1 MNMHSADVFREQLDQ
16 DWKYWMAQ
24 YPELATAYGY
34 PGQNMR
40 WTDYSTD
47 VIEER
52 AEYLSTSLRRLQAI
66 DRAQLIRED
75 QISYDL
81 YHDILETAVAGLEFH
96 NDAIPIKGV
105 IPHNLMMLMNQLEG
119 IQHDIAHIF
128 AMMPA
133 ASREDYEHMVLR
145 LERAPALIDQTIA
158 LMERGLEKKM
168 TPPKITLREVPAQV
182 QAQIFDDPMKS
193 PMLEAFKKIPPVIP
207 EADAN
212 SLKH

>member
-1 MNMHSADVFREQLDQ
+1 DQ
-16 DWKYWMAQ
+16 DWKYWMTE

-40 WTDYSTD
+40 WTNYSASAIEARADYL
-47 VIEER
+47 R
-52 AEYLSTSLRRLQAI
+52 TSQRRLQAI
-66 DRAQLIRED
+66 DRTQLIRED

-81 YHDILETAVAGLEFH
+81 YCDILESAVSGLEFH

-105 IPHNLMMLMNQLEG
+105 IPHNLMMPMNQLEG
-119 IQHDIAHIF
+119 VQHDIPHIL
-128 AMMPA
+128 AMTPA
-133 ASREDYEHMVLR
+133 ASRDDYEHIVLR
-145 LERAPALIDQTIA
+145 LERAPVLIDQTIA